1 MNNSEMMRIYKQL
14 IPEKTE
20 FIQKNNHTKNILLR
34 LEEQRIKNTIQ
45 HFNSLSK
52 KRNIDKNKYY
62 SIFFNDKIFDID
74 SIKLLSIRLFHN
86 SSLDEF
92 IEIIYNNKY
101 INDKIKQRISIFI
114 VSNIN
119 KMMNKDKLNKFLITL
134 YSDETRFKNLYSILK
149 EIFFEKNNSDLFKFI
164 MFLYKKHG
172 ISPFMDIFE
181 FCYDQKDIEKF
192 VRIFILT
199 SGNTNTRYNNLMSFK
214 NLLFDNI
221 VSKLEKGYHKML
233 QMFLHEFDG
242 EGNGKT
248 KPILNYNPPHFKRF
262 IPEIFERVKN
272 LRNKLKNI
280 NKKTKSKMNEVNM
293 NEVN

>member
-1 MNNSEMMRIYKQL
+1 MNNSEIMRIYKQL
-14 IPEKTE
+14 IPKKTE
-20 FIQKNNHTKNILLR
+20 FIQENNHTKNLLLR
-34 LEEQRIKNTIQ
+34 LEEQRRKNRIQ
-45 HFNSLSK
+45 YFNSLSK
-52 KRNIDKNKYY
+52 KINIDKYKYY

-74 SIKLLSIRLFHN
+74 RIKLLSIRLFHN
-86 SSLDEF
+86 LSLDEF

-101 INDKIKQRISIFI
+101 INDKIKERICIFI
-114 VSNIN
+114 VNNIN

-134 YSDETRFKNLYSILK
+134 YSDETRFQKLYYILK

-164 MFLYKKHG
+164 MFLYKKYG

-199 SGNTNTRYNNLMSFK
+199 SGNRNTKYNNLMSFK
-214 NLLFDNI
+214 NLLFNNI
-221 VSKLEKGYHKML
+221 VSKLEKGYYIRL

-242 EGNGKT
+242 GGNGKT
-248 KPILNYNPPHFKRF
+248 EPILNYNPPHFKNF
-262 IPEIFERVKN
+262 MPDIFERVKN
-272 LRNKLKNI
+272 LRNKLKTI
-280 NKKTKSKMNEVNM
+280 NKTIKSNM

>member
-1 MNNSEMMRIYKQL
+1 MMRIYKQL